1 MWKTGKQSS
10 VWKTAE
16 PRVMPWCW
24 KFCRIFQS
32 NANCSEWTPILWK
45 IVWSNALK
53 IAQPLKW
60 QMKFCQYHT
69 LLRRNGVISLKI
81 HNRLSERE
89 RKSGAASIWKQFN
102 QMYLLTTLYR
112 VDTHTHT
119 IIQTHTQLSFGEWK
133 PSTWAHSMP
142 HTYGIAHVTLSS
154 FFVYL
159 TQLLLHLAHQYG
171 TCIAVHSNRNLKTNL
186 SIVRCFVSDN
196 YTETQ

>member
-24 KFCRIFQS
+24 RFWRIFQS
-32 NANCSEWTPILWK
+32 NANCSKWTPILWK

-60 QMKFCQYHT
+60 QTKFCQYHT

-81 HNRLSERE
+81 HNHLSERE
-89 RKSGAASIWKQFN
+89 RNSGVASIWKHN
-102 QMYLLTTLYR
+102 LTKCTYWLHCIES
-112 VDTHTHT
+112 THT
-119 IIQTHTQLSFGEWK
+119 QSHTQLSFGEWK
-133 PSTWAHSMP
+133 PSTWA

-171 TCIAVHSNRNLKTNL
+171 TCIAVHSNRNLKTNF